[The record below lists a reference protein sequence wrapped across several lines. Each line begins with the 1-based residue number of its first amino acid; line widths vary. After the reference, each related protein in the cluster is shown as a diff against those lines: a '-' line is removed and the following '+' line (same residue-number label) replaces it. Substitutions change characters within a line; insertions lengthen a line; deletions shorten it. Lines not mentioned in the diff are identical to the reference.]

1 MVCATDCYLRQWC
14 EKLAVVEIN
23 MTKNMS
29 ARQRANRRHRR
40 MVNAEEAGKILGKT
54 RRTICRWEKEG
65 KMPPT
70 VKLPPPNRLRLYR
83 RADIEEM
90 AGKARSSSHSNQ
102 Q

>member
-1 MVCATDCYLRQWC
+1 
-14 EKLAVVEIN
+14 
-23 MTKNMS
+23 MTKNMG
-29 ARQRANRRHRR
+29 ARQRANRRYRGL
-40 MVNAEEAGKILGKT
+40 VNAEETGKILGKT